1 MRFEWID
8 RGYVREIGAA
18 AAIVAVGV
26 GWRLLTGSLEAEAT
40 PPRAAAAAPAV
51 TPGSKPVAIV
61 NGVEITSDHL
71 AGGVAPGCQ
80 R

>member
-40 PPRAAAAAPAV
+40 PPRAAAA
-51 TPGSKPVAIV
+51 
-61 NGVEITSDHL
+61 
-71 AGGVAPGCQ
+71 
-80 R
+80 